1 MSTGVRLAE
10 HIHLALV
17 VAMFLAGS
25 HTVSHGL
32 VHLVAGV
39 NDRLY
44 IFLLQ
49 ILLGELGYL
58 LVGNQFATRKDR
70 LSQLTDEVHQQLTR
84 IDNGDTGIIGPSC
97 RTAERD
103 AGIECRA
110 GCCRIVKSL
119 LHRVVSHTNVRTV
132 LQHHGR
138 HADMQILGIKHLLL
152 CIALSLSMVQYRAA
166 PLLAVDMLRGGS
178 QQLADGILDR
188 ADITTHIHDLRLH
201 TQIRSLHLVNG
212 GAIGL
217 TVLPERLLR
226 LQRLVPDAISL
237 HQDFQLTVQHLQQEI
252 LLCGDRDEV
261 GARSFLLHL
270 SLQ

>member
-1 MSTGVRLAE
+1 M
-10 HIHLALV
+10 
-17 VAMFLAGS
+17 
-25 HTVSHGL
+25 
-32 VHLVAGV
+32 
-39 NDRLY
+39 
-44 IFLLQ
+44 
-49 ILLGELGYL
+49 
-58 LVGNQFATRKDR
+58 
-70 LSQLTDEVHQQLTR
+70 
-84 IDNGDTGIIGPSC
+84 
-97 RTAERD
+97 
-103 AGIECRA
+103 
-110 GCCRIVKSL
+110 
-119 LHRVVSHTNVRTV
+119 VSHTNVRTV

-138 HADMQILGIKHLLL
+138 HTDMQILGIKHLLRS
-152 CIALSLSMVQYRAA
+152 IALSLSMVQHRTA
-166 PLLAVDMLRGGS
+166 PLLAADMLRGGS

-237 HQDFQLTVQHLQQEI
+237 HQDFQLTVQHLQHEI